1 MVKAIVFMKYLTNL
15 YKNRFPE
22 AEQKKRR
29 LMWQAIYNLTLKRFV
44 PQNAVVMDIGA
55 GKCELLNV
63 INCKTKFAVDLNPDV
78 KKYAEKQTHVLYMS
92 ALDIPS
98 KLNQTIDVII
108 LSHFL
113 EHLNSKDEVI
123 AVLQKANQL
132 LKVGGKV
139 IILQPNI
146 DLVKEAYWDFI
157 DHKVALNTKS
167 LLELL
172 ELTGFKVDKL
182 IERFLPYTTKG
193 GLPIS
198 KFIIYLYFMIPEV
211 LRPFAGQSLLVGFK

>member
-1 MVKAIVFMKYLTNL
+1 MKQFKFMNYLTAL

-22 AEQKKRR
+22 IGQKKRAI
-29 LMWQAIYNLTLKRFV
+29 MWQAIYDSTLKEFI
-44 PQNAVVMDIGA
+44 PKNGIIMDIGA

-63 INCKTKFAVDLNPDV
+63 INCKNKIAVDLNPDV
-78 KKYAEKQTHVLYMS
+78 KKYANKNVQVINLSVHE
-92 ALDIPS
+92 IPS
-98 KLNQTIDVII
+98 KYNQTIDVVI

-113 EHLNSKDEVI
+113 EHLNSKDDVI
-123 AVLQKANQL
+123 AILGKSHEL
-132 LKVGGKV
+132 LKKGGKV

-172 ELTGFKVDKL
+172 DLTGFKVSKL
-182 IERFLPYTTKG
+182 IKRFLPYTTKG
-193 GLPIS
+193 NLPIS

-211 LRPFAGQSLLVGFK
+211 LRPFAGQTLVIGTK